1 MHYAIADIH
10 GCYDKYI
17 EMLEKIQFSDGDT
30 LYFLGDAVD
39 RGADGVKILLDMMER
54 KNVVPLLGN
63 HEDTFFL
70 MMNALREDLNEEERQ
85 AIEAY
90 KATWLE
96 YKGGDV
102 TWAAYLA
109 LPEETKQRLFD
120 YVASFKL
127 WKEVE
132 INGRTFLLVHAGL
145 GDYKE
150 GKTPDD
156 CSADDMIWGRMD
168 YDKVYCPGKYLVTG
182 HTPTGY
188 IHPAYRGRI
197 LRKNGHIAIDCGAV
211 FCGVLGCICLETLE
225 EFYT

>member
-1 MHYAIADIH
+1 MHYAISDIH

-17 EMLEKIQFSDGDT
+17 DMLEKIGFSDDDT

-39 RGADGVKILLDMMER
+39 RGPDGVKVLLDMMER

-63 HEDTFFL
+63 HEDTFYF
-70 MMNALREDLNEEERQ
+70 MMNSRNAELSDAER
-85 AIEAY
+85 AFVEAE
-90 KATWLE
+90 KAAWFESDGGEPTW
-96 YKGGDV
+96 K
-102 TWAAYLA
+102 AYLA
-109 LPEETKQRLFD
+109 LPEETKKRLLD
-120 YVASFKL
+120 YVAGFAL

-132 INGRTFLLVHAGL
+132 VGGRTFLLVHAGL

-156 CSADDMIWGRMD
+156 CTVDELIWERMD
-168 YDKVYCPGKYLVTG
+168 YDRVYCPGKYLVTG

-197 LRKNGHIAIDCGAV
+197 MRRNNHIAIDCGAV
-211 FCGVLGCICLETLE
+211 SCDSLGCICLETLE

>member
-17 EMLEKIQFSDGDT
+17 EMLEKIGFSDGDT

-39 RGADGVKILLDMMER
+39 RGVDGVKVLLDMMER

-63 HEDTFFL
+63 HEDTFYI
-70 MMNALREDLNEEERQ
+70 MMNALREDLSEEERI

-90 KATWLE
+90 KAAWIECEGGGFTW
-96 YKGGDV
+96 D
-102 TWAAYLA
+102 AYLA

-120 YVASFKL
+120 YVASFEL
-127 WKEVE
+127 WKKVEV
-132 INGRTFLLVHAGL
+132 NGRTFLLVHAGL
-145 GDYKE
+145 GDYKA
-150 GKTPDD
+150 GKTVEDCTVDD
-156 CSADDMIWGRMD
+156 LIWGRMD
-168 YDKVYCPGKYLVTG
+168 YDRVYCPGKYLVTG

-197 LRKNGHIAIDCGAV
+197 IQKNGHIAIDCGAV
-211 FCGVLGCICLETLE
+211 SCGVLGCICLETLE